1 LDTYIQSQGVKSTMI
16 KHDGELRVGGKFEG
30 SSNYNDNYLD
40 KSVERESK
48 HFIKP
53 EGELKVGGQFY
64 G

>member
-1 LDTYIQSQGVKSTMI
+1 MI

-40 KSVERESK
+40 KSAERESK